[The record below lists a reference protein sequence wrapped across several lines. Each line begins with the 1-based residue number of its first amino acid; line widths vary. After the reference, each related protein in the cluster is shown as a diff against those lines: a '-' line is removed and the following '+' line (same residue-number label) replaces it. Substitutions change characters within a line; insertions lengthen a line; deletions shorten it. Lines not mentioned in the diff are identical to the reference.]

1 MKGLGPLTAVAAV
14 FVAAAT
20 GPVLAQAE
28 PGVTD
33 DSITIGLFSPLSG
46 KGMAY
51 GFDVVNAAK
60 MWYEQINKEGGI
72 PGRKIK
78 LDIEDTRCNANDL
91 VAAVKKLV
99 EPDKVFML
107 NGGSC
112 SWAVVRADRKRVGS

>member
-1 MKGLGPLTAVAAV
+1 MKGLRQLTAVAAL

-60 MWYEQINKEGGI
+60 MWYEQITKDGGI
-72 PGRKIK
+72 HGRKIK
-78 LDIEDTRCNANDL
+78 LDIEDTRYNANDL
-91 VAAVKKLV
+91 VAAVSSEEHTPQLPPLMPNSYAALCLKK
-99 EPDKVFML
+99 KQ
-107 NGGSC
+107 
-112 SWAVVRADRKRVGS
+112 RI